1 MEFRNILNVFEVPNI
16 GIYAIATIVT
26 VLTLAIS
33 TRFILKFV
41 LNKNRLSEIE
51 QQTDLDVDLD
61 LKQVED
67 ELSKVEK
74 LHSSQ
79 GNDANEDAGG
89 DDEMEGID
97 SDDLPALSPRY
108 PDPVDYCEHIQG
120 EIKRV
125 QQKVA
130 TKSIA
135 ETLTEDQLR
144 EEKEIQRQ
152 QLADIF
158 RLMQEQQDRFGIGTM
173 DDMQEQMK
181 LYAV

>member
-1 MEFRNILNVFEVPNI
+1 MEFVSIFGYEHLSNLSINYI
-16 GIYAIATIVT
+16 IAAIATIAA
-26 VLTLAIS
+26 LFLSSKYA
-33 TRFILKFV
+33 LKFFC
-41 LNKNRLSEIE
+41 RSGTGTSSREEIE
-51 QQTDLDVDLD
+51 CDETN
-61 LKQVED
+61 LKDFAESQSDHPNDGDGE
-67 ELSKVEK
+67 KVEK
-74 LHSSQ
+74 E
-79 GNDANEDAGG
+79 EDAVP
-89 DDEMEGID
+89 
-97 SDDLPALSPRY
+97 SLSPRY

-135 ETLTEDQLR
+135 KTLTEDQLQ

-152 QLADIF
+152 QLAEIF

>member
-1 MEFRNILNVFEVPNI
+1 MIKRNLIISLPSYF
-16 GIYAIATIVT
+16 IV
-26 VLTLAIS
+26 A
-33 TRFILKFV
+33 
-41 LNKNRLSEIE
+41 
-51 QQTDLDVDLD
+51 
-61 LKQVED
+61 
-67 ELSKVEK
+67 
-74 LHSSQ
+74 
-79 GNDANEDAGG
+79 
-89 DDEMEGID
+89 D
-97 SDDLPALSPRY
+97 SLPALSPRY

-144 EEKEIQRQ
+144 EEREIQRQ

-173 DDMQEQMK
+173 DDMQEQMR
-181 LYAV
+181 LYAVWNPGSFFFLQFTERLWHMNSVRGYNLSIRKGIFSILRRVQNVMF